1 MPRSGLC
8 SVTFRALSATE
19 VVDAA
24 QEAGLGC
31 LEWGTDV
38 HVPVDALANA
48 ARVGELTRRAG
59 LRASSL
65 GSYVR
70 AGSGSVEEWRAVVA
84 TAQAVGA
91 PRVRIWAGDVGSDEA
106 GTEGRQAVAHWTHWA
121 AEMAEDAGLTVAF
134 EFHRWTLTDSVES
147 TLRLLADI
155 DHPAVSTYWQP
166 RVGEPAAAAVDGLE
180 RLLPHVSALHVFS
193 WWPQTQRR
201 PLDTRGDLWSRAL
214 ALAARGPRRPEALLE
229 FVPDDD
235 PHLLSREA
243 AALHRL
249 QTSNL

>member
-1 MPRSGLC
+1 MPTTGLC

-24 QEAGLGC
+24 QSAGLGC
-31 LEWGTDV
+31 LEWGADV

-48 ARVGELTRRAG
+48 TRVGELTRNAG
-59 LRASSL
+59 LRVSSL

-70 AGSGSVEEWRAVVA
+70 AGAGTVEEWRAVVA
-84 TAQAVGA
+84 TAQALGA
-91 PRVRIWAGDVGSDEA
+91 PRVRIWAGEAGSDEA
-106 GTEGRQAVAHWTHWA
+106 GTEGRQAVAHWTRWA
-121 AEMAEDAGLTVAF
+121 ADIARDAGLTVAF
-134 EFHRWTLTDSVES
+134 EFHRWTLTDSAES

-155 DHPAVSTYWQP
+155 DHPAVTTYWQP
-166 RVGEPAAAAVDGLE
+166 RIGEPAAAALDGLE

-201 PLDTRGDLWSRAL
+201 PLDTRSDLWRRAL
-214 ALAARGPRRPEALLE
+214 DLAGRGPHRPEALLE

-235 PHLLSREA
+235 PALLPREA